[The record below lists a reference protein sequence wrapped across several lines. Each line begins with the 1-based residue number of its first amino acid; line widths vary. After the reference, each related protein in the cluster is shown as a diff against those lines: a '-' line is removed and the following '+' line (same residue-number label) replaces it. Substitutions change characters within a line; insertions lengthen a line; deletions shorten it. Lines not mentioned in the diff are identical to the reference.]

1 MYYVAVWLSA
11 TYLKEENYHCWWP
24 APYDIAR
31 DIARWLETFGNVV
44 RWPATL
50 VTLAD
55 GRHHWHMTDGWQQ
68 H

>member
-11 TYLKEENYHCWWP
+11 TYLKQDKLSLLVAC
-24 APYDIAR
+24 PYDIAR
-31 DIARWLETFGNVV
+31 HIARWLETFGNVV
-44 RWPATL
+44 RRPATL